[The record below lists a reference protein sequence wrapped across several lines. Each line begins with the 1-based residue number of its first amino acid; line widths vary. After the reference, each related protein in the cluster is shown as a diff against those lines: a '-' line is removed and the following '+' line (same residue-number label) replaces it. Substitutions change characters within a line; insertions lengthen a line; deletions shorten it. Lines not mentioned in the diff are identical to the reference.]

1 MTRHAEPFADGPRQ
15 ELLHLYGEAD
25 ALVEGAS
32 CTCTSAVDAAGA
44 FCCHFA
50 NIGREPYVTEIEL
63 RLVARAV
70 AAKGGLR
77 VGVAREP
84 RRRLSLAKDPRTC
97 PLLSQEGR
105 CTIYASRPLG
115 CRTFFCEGHGPPKKE
130 ATRKRLL
137 DVARRVADLSARVF
151 PRGEGP
157 RPLGRALGSI
167 AGRRW

>member
-1 MTRHAEPFADGPRQ
+1 MTRHADPFADGPRR
-15 ELLHLYGEAD
+15 ELLRLYGEAD
-25 ALVEGAS
+25 ALVQGAS

-63 RLVARAV
+63 RLVAHAV
-70 AAKGGLR
+70 AARGGLKGR
-77 VGVAREP
+77 APGEP
-84 RRRLSLAKDPRTC
+84 RRHLQLADDLRTC
-97 PLLSQEGR
+97 PLLSREGR

-130 ATRKRLL
+130 ATRKGLL
-137 DVARRVADLSARVF
+137 EVARRVADLSERVF

-167 AGRRW
+167 AGRRS